1 MRISGNK
8 RGVIV
13 KDVEGMN
20 NLYRLT
26 DNLGTILK
34 DYLTRENNFDKIICD
49 RCSQKK
55 WSKSWLKKRKNITIR
70 RTAQVLNRRIT
81 FLKT

>member
-1 MRISGNK
+1 LRISGNK

-34 DYLTRENNFDKIICD
+34 DYLTRENNFDKIICE
-49 RCSQKK
+49 RCSQKGVK
-55 WSKSWLKKRKNITIR
+55 GG
-70 RTAQVLNRRIT
+70 
-81 FLKT
+81 